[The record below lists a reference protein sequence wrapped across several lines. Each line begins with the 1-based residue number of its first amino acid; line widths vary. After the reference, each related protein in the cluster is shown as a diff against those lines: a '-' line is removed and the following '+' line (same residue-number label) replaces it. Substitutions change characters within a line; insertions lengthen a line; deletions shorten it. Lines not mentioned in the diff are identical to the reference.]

1 MSFRSEAANVRGKLA
16 AGDFKQPA
24 DDPYGFK
31 GFAEQVTFGIRAEA
45 EQRRKEELL
54 EKQKEAYETIVDLN
68 KKIVE
73 LEKENRELHDLVLEI
88 ETSLK
93 SQIDKIHPVIYN
105 IQESNK
111 GT

>member
-1 MSFRSEAANVRGKLA
+1 MINLIKKFFAPTVKDESSAFYLA
-16 AGDFKQPA
+16 DK
-24 DDPYGFK
+24 
-31 GFAEQVTFGIRAEA
+31 II
-45 EQRRKEELL
+45 ELQ
-54 EKQKEAYETIVDLN
+54 ERVA
-68 KKIVE
+68 E

-105 IQESNK
+105 ISESNK

>member
-1 MSFRSEAANVRGKLA
+1 MLTWVQKFFS
-16 AGDFKQPA
+16 P
-24 DDPYGFK
+24 
-31 GFAEQVTFGIRAEA
+31 T
-45 EQRRKEELL
+45 
-54 EKQKEAYETIVDLN
+54 EKVSVNDNLYSQIETLTKRVA
-68 KKIVE
+68 E

-105 IQESNK
+105 ISDSNK

>member
-1 MSFRSEAANVRGKLA
+1 MLTWVQKFFS
-16 AGDFKQPA
+16 P
-24 DDPYGFK
+24 
-31 GFAEQVTFGIRAEA
+31 T
-45 EQRRKEELL
+45 
-54 EKQKEAYETIVDLN
+54 EKVSVNDNLYSQIETLTKRVA
-68 KKIVE
+68 E

-105 IQESNK
+105 ISDSNT